1 MSALRPDAVT
11 TLCLNIRCPKHEQCI
26 RYAKGAE
33 LTVADFSNYYCFVF
47 FDYFKSFIKREL
59 FQL

>member
-33 LTVADFSNYYCFVF
+33 LTVADFSNYNWIEDCDNFN
-47 FDYFKSFIKREL
+47 SFIKREL